1 MIGHGGRHP
10 DEGSSAFVPHEGW
23 CAHCG
28 RVMRVVGTRFRS
40 IDQADGVFCS
50 QECLH
55 LRLEA
60 NHQAALDR
68 RRRHPLGWDP
78 SVSGEEISARLRRAR
93 DRDAADTSPY

>member
-10 DEGSSAFVPHEGW
+10 DEGSSAFMPHEGW
-23 CAHCG
+23 CTHCG

-50 QECLH
+50 QECLR

-60 NHQAALDR
+60 NRVAAR
-68 RRRHPLGWDP
+68 
-78 SVSGEEISARLRRAR
+78 ERRAR
-93 DRDAADTSPY
+93 DRDAADPSPY